1 MVVGQISGMV
11 KGKQDRFDKTHKGGC
26 KVRCRLES
34 ENVTSN
40 KDKNYIKIL
49 MWINKNR
56 INIKEVSMEKFNL
69 ACITFQNN
77 YDANYCLECMKK
89 AGDKVV
95 SGFIDIRS
103 TTCKGV
109 IADWP
114 FDIPILWEEI
124 VDKQE
129 IIKIERM
136 RRKVWNRE
144 EKKWKDQKT
153 DNLIITMRGS
163 RVKKS
168 IRVFKNIGFGINSP
182 IH

>member
-1 MVVGQISGMV
+1 
-11 KGKQDRFDKTHKGGC
+11 
-26 KVRCRLES
+26 
-34 ENVTSN
+34 
-40 KDKNYIKIL
+40 

-56 INIKEVSMEKFNL
+56 INIKEVRMEKFNL
-69 ACITFQNN
+69 ACISFLNN
-77 YDANYCLECMKK
+77 YDANYCLECMEK

-109 IADWP
+109 IADWL
-114 FDIPILWEEI
+114 FDIPTLWEEI

-136 RRKVWNRE
+136 RRKVWNRKE
-144 EKKWKDQKT
+144 RKWEDQKT

-163 RVKKS
+163 RIKDN
-168 IRVFKNIGFGINSP
+168 IRVFKNIGFGLKIRPFIESVKQCYKCFKYG
-182 IH
+182 HLSYVLEYTEMY